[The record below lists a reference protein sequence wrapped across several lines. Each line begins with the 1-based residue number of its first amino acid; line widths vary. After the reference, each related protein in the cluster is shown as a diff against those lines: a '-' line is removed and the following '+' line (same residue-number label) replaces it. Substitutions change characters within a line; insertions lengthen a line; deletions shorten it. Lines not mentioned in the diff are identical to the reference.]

1 MNEPTTTSTGHAL
14 SAAGW
19 LDTHF
24 LAGQPEYEMLLR
36 SAGFQPGWHVLDAG
50 CGGGSY
56 LPLLSELLGPAGQIS
71 AIDLASENVARAEAL
86 GAAGQLVGRV
96 DVRVGDVTALPYG
109 HDSFDAVWSAN
120 VTQYLP
126 DPDLHTML
134 VEARR
139 VLKPGGLLAVKDT
152 EDSAVQLHPVP
163 PRLLWRLLDALA
175 REGEMTVIGGL
186 RGLHLARFVRAAGFG
201 HVHRRLCFIERQAPL
216 RRVEAD
222 FVAELVQWLAQA
234 AEAVDLPADDRA
246 QWRAFADPSAPG
258 YILHQPD
265 LYWREAGVLVT
276 GFKDGRDRDG

>member
-56 LPLLSELLGPAGQIS
+56 LPLLSELLGPGGQIS
-71 AIDLASENVARAEAL
+71 AIDLAPENVARVAAL
-86 GAAGQLVGRV
+86 GAAGQLYGRV
-96 DVRVGDVTALPYG
+96 DVRLGDVTALPYER
-109 HDSFDAVWSAN
+109 DSFDAVWSAN

-126 DPDLHTML
+126 DPDLRTML
-134 VEARR
+134 DEARR
-139 VLKPGGLLAVKDT
+139 VLKAGGLLAIKDT
-152 EDSAVQLHPVP
+152 EDSAFALHPIP
-163 PRLLWRLLDALA
+163 PLLLWRLFGALA
-175 REGEMTVIGGL
+175 DRGEMTIIGGL
-186 RGLHLARFVRAAGFG
+186 RGLHLARFVRAAGFD
-201 HVHRRLCFIERQAPL
+201 HVQRRICFIERQAPL
-216 RRVEAD
+216 RRAEAD
-222 FVAELVQWLAQA
+222 LVDELVQWLAQA
-234 AEAVDLPADDRA
+234 AVDLDLPADEQA
-246 QWRAFADPSAPG
+246 QWRAFADRSAPG

-276 GFKDGRDRDG
+276 GFKDGRDRHG